1 MQANR
6 STSESPVAVHT
17 NVKIRLAEKTEE
29 VLQIIK
35 HCESLRGSYHNPQH
49 EWMHS
54 IETEYEGIESVHR
67 DLENERRRHRLLIL
81 RPGDQRMITRVL
93 PNYFKQIKLAQT
105 PQAT

>member
-1 MQANR
+1 MNANR
-6 STSESPVAVHT
+6 STSESPIAVHT

-35 HCESLRGSYHNPQH
+35 HCESLRGSYYNPQH
-49 EWMHS
+49 EWMRS

-67 DLENERRRHRLLIL
+67 DLENERRRQRLLIL

-93 PNYFKQIKLAQT
+93 PNYFKQIKLVPS
-105 PQAT
+105 PQET